1 MSGGHLEVFRCV
13 IASCLPTA
21 ALSCL
26 QYKHSAAGGVGAAGL
41 GRNLGSSER
50 LQCAVFGEGEFCRIF
65 DR

>member
-1 MSGGHLEVFRCV
+1 MFRCV

-41 GRNLGSSER
+41 GRNVGSSER
-50 LQCAVFGEGEFCRIF
+50 LQCAVFGEGEF
-65 DR
+65 